1 VFDIGFSEMILLAV
15 VALIVLGPERLP
27 KAARTAGELIGRLQR
42 YVSGVKA
49 DIERELQL
57 EELKKLQSQIEAQAR
72 ELQETMRRQAE
83 DVQAPLRQS
92 LEEARQALAV
102 EDGASFSRS
111 APGQRPSAEANEP
124 VAGQDATTSS
134 AEVPSSSVSTA
145 DMGALPEE
153 EKKREPL
160 VSFPGAGSVSS
171 STELVPS
178 ASTPQGIGK
187 ASS

>member
-1 VFDIGFSEMILLAV
+1 
-15 VALIVLGPERLP
+15 
-27 KAARTAGELIGRLQR
+27 
-42 YVSGVKA
+42 
-49 DIERELQL
+49 
-57 EELKKLQSQIEAQAR
+57 
-72 ELQETMRRQAE
+72 MRRQAE

-171 STELVPS
+171 STEPVPS
-178 ASTPQGIGK
+178 ASTPQDIGK